1 MKALL
6 YVGAGGAVCEWYA
19 EDGEYCP
26 SGKDTYF
33 AEIRSVTCH
42 LSQWFHYGWKIHGGF
57 STALNGLTC
66 VILRDGKAFWVD
78 KETPHA

>member
-6 YVGAGGAVCEWYA
+6 YVGAGGVVREWYA
-19 EDGEYCP
+19 EDGTFDVATLDGIVLGD
-26 SGKDTYF
+26 SLAAWLG
-33 AEIRSVTCH
+33 
-42 LSQWFHYGWKIHGGF
+42 YGWKIHGGF

-78 KETPHA
+78 KESPHA

>member
-6 YVGAGGAVCEWYA
+6 YVGAGGVVCEWYA
-19 EDGEYCP
+19 EDGSFDVALP
-26 SGKDTYF
+26 GGTLF
-33 AEIRSVTCH
+33 GGALTT
-42 LSQWFHYGWKIHGGF
+42 WFNYGWKIHGGF